1 MTTSS
6 GSPCEEIVPKLIAV
20 LEHTQ
25 VSGINLTQQ
34 TKEALLQATND
45 YKNVLLQAR
54 KYAATLP
61 GGELNAEDQEELIAM
76 LERLRDHKKQQLA
89 EFSERVSSMLS
100 SVESERVEIDSTAS
114 TPS

>member
-1 MTTSS
+1 MAASS
-6 GSPCEEIVPKLIAV
+6 SPCEQIIPKLIAV

-25 VSGINLTQQ
+25 MSGSNPTPQTTQG
-34 TKEALLQATND
+34 LLQATNE
-45 YKNVLLQAR
+45 YKNTLLQAK

-61 GGELNAEDQEELIAM
+61 GGELNVADQEELIAM

-89 EFSERVSSMLS
+89 DFSERVSSMLRTARS
-100 SVESERVEIDSTAS
+100 DRVEIDSTAS

>member
-1 MTTSS
+1 MTSS
-6 GSPCEEIVPKLIAV
+6 GSPCEQIVPKLIAV
-20 LEHTQ
+20 LEYTQ
-25 VSGINLTQQ
+25 VSGSNLTPQ
-34 TKEALLQATND
+34 TTQALLQATND

-76 LERLRDHKKQQLA
+76 LERLRDHKKSQLA
-89 EFSERVSSMLS
+89 EFSERVSNMLS
-100 SVESERVEIDSTAS
+100 SAESERVEIDSTAS

>member
-1 MTTSS
+1 MTTGSS
-6 GSPCEEIVPKLIAV
+6 SYEQIVPKLVTV

-25 VSGINLTQQ
+25 VSSNNLTPQ
-34 TKEALLQATND
+34 TTQALLQATND
-45 YKNVLLQAR
+45 YKNVLLQA
-54 KYAATLP
+54 KKCAATLP
-61 GGELNAEDQEELIAM
+61 GGELNAEDQEELISM

>member
-6 GSPCEEIVPKLIAV
+6 GSPCEQIVPKLIAV

-25 VSGINLTQQ
+25 VSGNNLTPQ
-34 TKEALLQATND
+34 TTQALLQATND
-45 YKNVLLQAR
+45 YKNVLLQAK

-76 LERLRDHKKQQLA
+76 LERLRDHKKSQLA

-100 SVESERVEIDSTAS
+100 SAESERVEIDSTAS